1 MANELTGKRIAIVVT
16 DGFEQDELVKP
27 KEALVQAGAE
37 ADIVSPNS
45 DKVRG
50 WKYTDWGDEFPVDT
64 QIASADSNNYD
75 GLMLPGGQIN
85 PDNLR
90 MDKSVVQF
98 VQSFVRTGKP
108 IAAICHGPVT
118 LIEADAVRG
127 RRLTSFPS
135 IQTDLRN
142 AGATWVDE
150 EVVTDRGLVTSRKPD
165 DIPAFNRKMIEEF
178 AEGKH
183 GVRAAVAAERKAISA
198 NK

>member
-1 MANELTGKRIAIVVT
+1 MANELIGKRIAIVVT

-64 QIASADSNNYD
+64 QIASADFNNYD

-98 VQSFVRTGKP
+98 VQSFVRTVNRSP
-108 IAAICHGPVT
+108 RFVT
-118 LIEADAVRG
+118 VR
-127 RRLTSFPS
+127 L
-135 IQTDLRN
+135 
-142 AGATWVDE
+142 
-150 EVVTDRGLVTSRKPD
+150 
-165 DIPAFNRKMIEEF
+165 
-178 AEGKH
+178 H
-183 GVRAAVAAERKAISA
+183 
-198 NK
+198 